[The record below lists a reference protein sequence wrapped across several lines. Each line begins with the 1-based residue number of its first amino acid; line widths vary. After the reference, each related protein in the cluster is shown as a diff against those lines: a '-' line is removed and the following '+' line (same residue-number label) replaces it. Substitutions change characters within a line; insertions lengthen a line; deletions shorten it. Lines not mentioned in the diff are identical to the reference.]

1 MEVRLAKESAL
12 VMLTTNGSAI
22 KRGVQVTLT
31 NVGFLYVLM
40 IKIAMEL
47 RLLQESATATVLM
60 FGVQKTQLAN

>member
-31 NVGFLYVLM
+31 NVGLLYVLM

-47 RLLQESATATVLM
+47 KLNQESAIATMLISGM
-60 FGVQKTQLAN
+60 QKTQLAN